1 VRQAF
6 YGEEVQRI
14 QRGRDDIRVMVRYPE
29 SERRSLGDLENLR
42 IRAEGGVEVPFSSV
56 ALAEQGRGY
65 ASIQRANR
73 ERVIDVTADVDED
86 VTTPNEVIASIQKT
100 ALPAILA
107 DFQGMSYSLEG
118 QQREQSKTMTAL
130 LRSFAI
136 AQLAIYALLA
146 IPLRSY
152 VLPLLI
158 MSVIPFGFVG
168 AVIGHLLRGINLSI
182 LSFMGVITSSGVVVN
197 ASLVFVHRVAQLRGE
212 GMGRFESV
220 LESGLSRIRPIA
232 LTSAT
237 TFAGLLPVLLNRS
250 FTAQFLIPMATSLA
264 FGVAFT
270 TLITLFLV
278 PALYLAVDD
287 ARDLWRRWRGRGN
300 GEVVDLERARAARS

>member
-1 VRQAF
+1 
-6 YGEEVQRI
+6 
-14 QRGRDDIRVMVRYPE
+14 MVRYPE

-42 IRAEGGVEVPFSSV
+42 IRAEGGVEVPFASV
-56 ALAEQGRGY
+56 AVADQGRGY

-86 VTTPNEVIASIQKT
+86 VSTPNAVIGALEAS

-107 DFQGMSYSLEG
+107 DYQGMTYSLEG
-118 QQREQSKTMTAL
+118 QQREQSKTVTAL

-152 VLPLLI
+152 GLPLVI

-168 AVIGHLLRGINLSI
+168 AVLGHLMRGINLSI

-197 ASLVFVHRVAQLRGE
+197 ASLVLVHRIVQLRAE
-212 GMGRFESV
+212 GVDRFDSV
-220 LESGLSRIRPIA
+220 LQSGLSRIRPIA
-232 LTSAT
+232 LTSAC

-278 PALYLAVDD
+278 PALYLAAEDVGDWWRLRR
-287 ARDLWRRWRGRGN
+287 ARGSGQ
-300 GEVVDLERARAARS
+300 VVELDRARAARH